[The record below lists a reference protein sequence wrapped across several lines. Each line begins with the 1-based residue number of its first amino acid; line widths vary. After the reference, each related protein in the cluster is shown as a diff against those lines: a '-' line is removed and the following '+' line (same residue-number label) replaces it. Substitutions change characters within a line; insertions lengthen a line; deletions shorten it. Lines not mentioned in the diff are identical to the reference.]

1 MSPILELQTKISFP
15 PTTTHSLFLIS
26 SGGIIPGCE
35 ALKKQLLEFPL
46 LRMSVESVSYSHSSI
61 LHLSF
66 PGSKIPLPLNSI
78 KMFPFLLSVSD
89 HNYAT
94 RGNKQIP
101 SDE

>member
-15 PTTTHSLFLIS
+15 PTTTHYFLFFLA
-26 SGGIIPGCE
+26 GIIPGFE

-66 PGSKIPLPLNSI
+66 PGSKISLPLLS
-78 KMFPFLLSVSD
+78 FLSFLPFLPVVLKSLGRLAR
-89 HNYAT
+89 HANF
-94 RGNKQIP
+94 
-101 SDE
+101 

>member
-15 PTTTHSLFLIS
+15 PTTTHYFLFFLA
-26 SGGIIPGCE
+26 GIIPGFE